1 MPETYLLFS
10 CSIALFV
17 GGLVTLLVRRSL
29 IFVLIGLELMLN
41 GANLNL
47 VMAGRLMH
55 IGAHTELLSLFVLVV
70 TVAEVAVAVAIVVQL
85 YRLYY
90 TADTERFNNLEG

>member
-10 CSIALFV
+10 CAIALFT

-29 IFVLIGLELMLN
+29 LFVLIGLELMLN

-47 VMAGRLMH
+47 VMAGRLMGL
-55 IGAHTELLSLFVLVV
+55 GAQTELLSLFVLVV

-85 YRLYY
+85 YKLYH
-90 TADTERFNNLEG
+90 TSDTELFNNLKG